1 MLSYIGY
8 KAQEIAVNNR
18 TQYNV
23 VLDEDTETLDEVV
36 VVGYGTMK
44 KSSLTGSVTKVETE
58 KLEGFPS
65 VNVRAKSPA

>member
-1 MLSYIGY
+1 M
-8 KAQEIAVNNR
+8 
-18 TQYNV
+18 
-23 VLDEDTETLDEVV
+23 VLDEDTEALDEVV

-65 VNVRAKSPA
+65 VNVVDALQGRLLVFI